1 MGFLQPL
8 ALVALPL
15 IALPILIHLINQHR
29 HRTIPW
35 AAMMFLMSAKRMSKG
50 MARLRHFLIL
60 LMRVLAVAALIFVV
74 SRPLSGGWLGSIG
87 MSKPDATL
95 ILLDR
100 SASMEI
106 QELQTGQSKR
116 SAALQ
121 KLAQLLEQGD
131 YGTHL
136 VLIDSASGQLQE
148 VDSSKALLG
157 LPTTGSSA
165 TSADIPGM
173 LASALAYLKANQS
186 GRVDVWICS
195 DLSENDWAVE
205 SGRWQAIREEFSQLE
220 GVHLF
225 LLAYADLP
233 SSNFSVRVENV
244 QRWEHGN
251 DAELV
256 LDVIVRS
263 KGSSET
269 TRQGFPIEFEVNN
282 VRSVVEVEL
291 DRQGAS
297 LQGHRIPIDTKLRS
311 GWGSVG
317 LPGDANSL
325 DNRFFFVF
333 SEPTVRRAVIVS
345 DDIKN
350 GEAFRRAL
358 TIPTDPRLQHQVEV
372 ISADRVTEIDWES
385 TGLLIWQAALPRGT
399 VADQIAQ
406 FVDTGRVVM
415 FFPPS
420 QNAEERLFASHWM
433 DWQTPGNSADLP
445 TPTDTKLLKRVG
457 ESEQSTV
464 SRQQEDPGTSS
475 GNLLTDRRQPTTDSH
490 SFGVSW
496 WRGDTD
502 LLAHVES
509 GDGLPLNELRTY
521 RYRTFESPGTPLAR
535 FDDNAPL
542 LTRVATDRGAVYFC
556 STLPTA
562 QFSSLEREGVIFYV
576 ILQRALDHGCRA
588 LAVASQRDA
597 GLYVLADRDQ
607 WELVAPVDNSDAPLH
622 LSSQRGLH
630 AGVYRNGAYWT
641 AVNRSQIEDSATAV
655 AIETVDALFEGMS
668 YRRIDVDVGDTS
680 ALASELWRIFLFAM
694 IVALLVE
701 AVLSLPS
708 RRSSQRSAISSQFP
722 SPTIIPSRQNE

>member
-8 ALVALPL
+8 ALIALPL

-60 LMRVLAVAALIFVV
+60 LMRVLAVAALIFVI

-100 SASMEI
+100 STSMEM
-106 QELQTGQSKR
+106 QDLQAGQSKR

-148 VDSSKALLG
+148 VDSPKALLG
-157 LPTTGSSA
+157 LPTTESSA

-173 LASALAYLKANQS
+173 LESALAYLKANKS

-195 DLSENDWAVE
+195 DLSENDWDVE
-205 SGRWQAIREEFSQLE
+205 SGRWRAIREEFAQLE
-220 GVHLF
+220 GVHHF

-233 SSNFSVRVENV
+233 SSNLSVRVENV
-244 QRWEHGN
+244 QRWERGN
-251 DAELV
+251 NAELV
-256 LDVIVRS
+256 LDVVVRS
-263 KGSSET
+263 KDSSDT
-269 TRQGFPIEFEVNN
+269 TPKTRIAFEVNN
-282 VRSVVEVEL
+282 ARSVVEVEL

-317 LPGDANSL
+317 LPGDTNPL

-333 SEPTVRRAVIVS
+333 SEPPVRRAIVVS
-345 DDIKN
+345 DEVKN

-358 TIPTDPRLQHQVEV
+358 AIPIDPRLQHRVDV
-372 ISADRVTEIDWES
+372 ISVDRVAEIDWES
-385 TGLLIWQAALPRGT
+385 TGLLIWQAALPRGS
-399 VADQIAQ
+399 VAEQIAQ

-420 QNAEERLFASHWM
+420 QNTDERLFDSRWAN
-433 DWQTPGNSADLP
+433 WQTPGN
-445 TPTDTKLLKRVG
+445 
-457 ESEQSTV
+457 
-464 SRQQEDPGTSS
+464 QQV
-475 GNLLTDRRQPTTDSH
+475 
-490 SFGVSW
+490 FGISW
-496 WRGDTD
+496 WRGDAD

-509 GDGLPLNELRTY
+509 GDALPLNELRTY
-521 RYRTFESPGTPLAR
+521 RYRSFESLGTPLAR
-535 FDDNAPL
+535 FDDDAPL

-562 QFSSLEREGVIFYV
+562 QFSSLEREGVTFYV
-576 ILQRALDHGCRA
+576 ILQRALDQGCRA

-597 GLYVLADRDQ
+597 GPDVLIDRNE
-607 WELVAPVDNSDAPLH
+607 WELVAPADDSPL
-622 LSSQRGLH
+622 LSQRGLH
-630 AGVYRNGAYWT
+630 AGVYRDEAYWT
-641 AVNRSQIEDSATAV
+641 AVNRSQIEDSAV
-655 AIETVDALFEGMS
+655 AAPVEAVDALFDGMS

-680 ALASELWRIFLFAM
+680 ALASELWRIFLIAM

-708 RRSSQRSAISSQFP
+708 RRVRATPLIDLTVASGRV
-722 SPTIIPSRQNE
+722 E

>member
-8 ALVALPL
+8 ALIALPL
-15 IALPILIHLINQHR
+15 ITLPILIHLINQHR

-60 LMRVLAVAALIFVV
+60 LMRVLAVAALIFVI

-100 SASMEI
+100 STSMEM
-106 QELQTGQSKR
+106 QDLQAGQSKR

-136 VLIDSASGQLQE
+136 VLIDSASGQLQD
-148 VDSSKALLG
+148 VDSPKALLG
-157 LPTTGSSA
+157 LPTTESSA

-173 LASALAYLKANQS
+173 LESALAYLKANKS

-195 DLSENDWAVE
+195 DLSENDWDVE
-205 SGRWQAIREEFSQLE
+205 SGRWRAIREEFAQLE
-220 GVHLF
+220 GVHHF

-233 SSNFSVRVENV
+233 SSNLSVRVENV
-244 QRWEHGN
+244 QRWERGN
-251 DAELV
+251 NAELV
-256 LDVIVRS
+256 LDVVVRS
-263 KGSSET
+263 KDSSDT
-269 TRQGFPIEFEVNN
+269 TPKTRIAFEVNN
-282 VRSVVEVEL
+282 ARSVVEVEL

-317 LPGDANSL
+317 LPGDTNPL

-333 SEPTVRRAVIVS
+333 SEPPVRRAIVVS
-345 DDIKN
+345 DEVKN

-358 TIPTDPRLQHQVEV
+358 AIPIDPRLQHRVDV
-372 ISADRVTEIDWES
+372 ISVDRVAEIDWES
-385 TGLLIWQAALPRGT
+385 TGLLIWQAALPRGS
-399 VADQIAQ
+399 VAEQIAQ

-420 QNAEERLFASHWM
+420 QNTDERLFDSRWAN
-433 DWQTPGNSADLP
+433 WQTPGN
-445 TPTDTKLLKRVG
+445 
-457 ESEQSTV
+457 
-464 SRQQEDPGTSS
+464 QQV
-475 GNLLTDRRQPTTDSH
+475 
-490 SFGVSW
+490 FGISW
-496 WRGDTD
+496 WRGDAD

-509 GDGLPLNELRTY
+509 GDALPLNELRTY
-521 RYRTFESPGTPLAR
+521 RYRSFESLGTPLAR
-535 FDDNAPL
+535 FDDDAPL

-562 QFSSLEREGVIFYV
+562 QFSSLEREGVTFYV
-576 ILQRALDHGCRA
+576 ILQRALDQGCRA

-597 GLYVLADRDQ
+597 GPDVLIDRNE
-607 WELVAPVDNSDAPLH
+607 WELVAPADDSPL
-622 LSSQRGLH
+622 LSQRGLH
-630 AGVYRNGAYWT
+630 AGVYRDGAYWM
-641 AVNRSQIEDSATAV
+641 AVNRSQIEDSAV
-655 AIETVDALFEGMS
+655 AAPVEAVDALFDGMS

-680 ALASELWRIFLFAM
+680 ALASELWRIFLIAM

-708 RRSSQRSAISSQFP
+708 RRVRATPLIDLTVASGRV
-722 SPTIIPSRQNE
+722 E

>member
-8 ALVALPL
+8 ALFALPL
-15 IALPILIHLINQHR
+15 IALPILIHLINQYR

-100 SASMEI
+100 SASMEV
-106 QELQTGQSKR
+106 QDLQAGQSKR
-116 SAALQ
+116 SAALH
-121 KLAQLLEQGD
+121 KLAELLEQGD
-131 YGTHL
+131 YGTQL
-136 VLIDSASGQLQE
+136 VLIDSANGQLQE
-148 VDSSKALLG
+148 VDSPKALLG
-157 LPTTGSSA
+157 LPTTVSTA

-173 LASALAYLKANQS
+173 LETALAYLKANKS

-195 DLSENDWAVE
+195 DLSENDWDVE
-205 SGRWQAIREEFSQLE
+205 SGRWQAIREAFVQLE
-220 GVHLF
+220 GVHHF

-233 SSNFSVRVENV
+233 SSNLSVRVENV
-244 QRWEHGN
+244 QRWARGN
-251 DAELV
+251 DTELV
-256 LDVIVRS
+256 LDVVVRS
-263 KGSSET
+263 RGDRGEVPSPVHT
-269 TRQGFPIEFEVNN
+269 TGQTFPVEFEVNN

-297 LQGHRIPIDTKLRS
+297 LQGHRIPIDTKVRS

-317 LPGDANSL
+317 LPGDSNPV
-325 DNRFFFVF
+325 DNQFFFVF
-333 SEPTVRRAVIVS
+333 SEPTVRRSAVVS
-345 DDIKN
+345 DDVKN

-358 TIPTDPRLQHQVEV
+358 AIPTDPRLQHRVDV
-372 ISADRVTEIDWES
+372 ISVDRVAEIDWES
-385 TGLLIWQAALPRGT
+385 TALLIWQAALPRGA

-415 FFPPS
+415 FFPPG
-420 QNAEERLFASHWM
+420 QNADKRLFGSHWGN
-433 DWQTPGNSADLP
+433 WQTPGNS
-445 TPTDTKLLKRVG
+445 G
-457 ESEQSTV
+457 QQSAIG
-464 SRQQEDPGTSS
+464 SQQEGVVKDKAVSPVTRPTES
-475 GNLLTDRRQPTTDSH
+475 RRFPTTDSH
-490 SFGVSW
+490 SFGISW

-509 GDGLPLNELRTY
+509 GDALPLNELRTY
-521 RYRTFESPGTPLAR
+521 RYRSFESPGTPLAR
-535 FDDNAPL
+535 FDDGAPL
-542 LTRVATDRGAVYFC
+542 LTRVTTDRGAVYFC

-562 QFSSLEREGVIFYV
+562 QFSSLEREGVTFYV
-576 ILQRALDHGCRA
+576 ILQRALDQGCHA

-597 GLYVLADRDQ
+597 GPDVLADRNA
-607 WELVAPVDNSDAPLH
+607 WELVAPVDNSHAPLH

-630 AGVYRNGAYWT
+630 AGVYRDGAYWT
-641 AVNRSQIEDSATAV
+641 AVNRSQIEDSATVV
-655 AIETVDALFEGMS
+655 AIETVDALFDGMS

-701 AVLSLPS
+701 AALSLPS
-708 RRSSQRSAISSQFP
+708 RRVRSTSLIDLTAAGG
-722 SPTIIPSRQNE
+722 RME

>member
-8 ALVALPL
+8 ALIALPL
-15 IALPILIHLINQHR
+15 IGLPILIHLINQHR

-100 SASMEI
+100 SASMEV
-106 QELQTGQSKR
+106 QDLQAGQSKR

-121 KLAQLLEQGD
+121 RLAELLEQGD

-136 VLIDSASGQLQE
+136 ALIDSANGQLQE
-148 VDSSKALLG
+148 VDSPKALLG
-157 LPTTGSSA
+157 LPTTESSA

-173 LASALAYLKANQS
+173 LESALAYLKANKS

-195 DLSENDWAVE
+195 DLNENDWDVE
-205 SGRWQAIREEFSQLE
+205 SGRWQAIREEFAQLE
-220 GVHLF
+220 GIHHF

-233 SSNFSVRVENV
+233 SSNLSVRVENV
-244 QRWEHGN
+244 QRWERGN

-256 LDVIVRS
+256 LDVMVRS
-263 KGSSET
+263 QGSSRT
-269 TRQGFPIEFEVNN
+269 TRQEIPIEFEVNN
-282 VRSVVEVEL
+282 VRSVVEVDI

-317 LPGDANSL
+317 LPGDANPL

-333 SEPTVRRAVIVS
+333 SEPPVRKAVVVS
-345 DDIKN
+345 DDVKN

-358 TIPTDPRLQHQVEV
+358 TIPIDPRLQHQVDV
-372 ISADRVTEIDWES
+372 ISVDRVAEIDWKS
-385 TGLLIWQAALPRGT
+385 TGLLIWQAALPRGS

-406 FVDTGRVVM
+406 FVDTGRVVI
-415 FFPPS
+415 FFPSS
-420 QNAEERLFASHWM
+420 QNADFQKSRDHDHRDGVLPTQLFASRWE
-433 DWQTPGNSADLP
+433 DWQTPGS
-445 TPTDTKLLKRVG
+445 
-457 ESEQSTV
+457 
-464 SRQQEDPGTSS
+464 QQV
-475 GNLLTDRRQPTTDSH
+475 
-490 SFGVSW
+490 FGISW

-509 GDGLPLNELRTY
+509 GDALPLNELRTY
-521 RYRTFESPGTPLAR
+521 RYRSFESTGTPLAR
-535 FDDNAPL
+535 FDDDASL
-542 LTRVATDRGAVYFC
+542 LTRVATDHGAVYFC

-562 QFSSLEREGVIFYV
+562 QFSSFEREGVIFYV
-576 ILQRALDHGCRA
+576 ILQRALDQGCRA
-588 LAVASQRDA
+588 LAVSSQRDA
-597 GLYVLADRDQ
+597 GPDVLADRNE
-607 WELVAPVDNSDAPLH
+607 WKLVAPADNSQLF
-622 LSSQRGLH
+622 SQRGLH
-630 AGVYRNGAYWT
+630 AGVYRDGAYWT
-641 AVNRSQIEDSATAV
+641 AVNRSHIEDSATAV
-655 AIETVDALFEGMS
+655 AVETVDTLFDGMS

-680 ALASELWRIFLFAM
+680 ALASELWRVFLIAM

-708 RRSSQRSAISSQFP
+708 RKVKATPLIDLTATGGRV
-722 SPTIIPSRQNE
+722 E

>member
-8 ALVALPL
+8 AFIALPL
-15 IALPILIHLINQHR
+15 IALPILIHLVNQHR

-50 MARLRHFLIL
+50 MARLRHLLIL
-60 LMRVLAVAALIFVV
+60 LMRMLAVAALIFAV

-87 MSKPDATL
+87 MSNPDATL

-100 SASMEI
+100 SASMEV
-106 QELQTGQSKR
+106 QDLQTGQSKR
-116 SAALQ
+116 SASLQ
-121 KLAQLLEQGD
+121 KLTQLLEQGD

-148 VDSSKALLG
+148 VDSPKALLG
-157 LPTTGSSA
+157 LPTTRSSA

-173 LASALAYLKANQS
+173 LESALAYLKANKS

-195 DLSENDWAVE
+195 DLRENDWAVE
-205 SGRWQAIREEFSQLE
+205 SGRWQAIREELSQLE
-220 GVHLF
+220 GVHHF
-225 LLAYADLP
+225 LLAYGDVP
-233 SSNFSVRVENV
+233 SSNLSVRVENV
-244 QRWEHGN
+244 QWWEHGN

-256 LDVIVRS
+256 LDVVVRS

-311 GWGSVG
+311 GWGSVE

-333 SEPTVRRAVIVS
+333 AEPTVRRAVVVS
-345 DDIKN
+345 DDKKN
-350 GEAFRRAL
+350 GEAFLRAL
-358 TIPTDPRLQHQVEV
+358 TIPIDPRLQHRVDV
-372 ISADRVTEIDWES
+372 ISTDRIAEGASLLRLTEQWES
-385 TGLLIWQAALPRGT
+385 TGLLIWQAALPRGA

-415 FFPPS
+415 FFPPVTGEGS
-420 QNAEERLFASHWM
+420 QNAEERLFASHWG
-433 DWQTPGNSADLP
+433 DWQTPGYSRQRSAI
-445 TPTDTKLLKRVG
+445 
-457 ESEQSTV
+457 
-464 SRQQEDPGTSS
+464 SRQQEDSGISS
-475 GNLLTDRRQPTTDSH
+475 ENLRTDRRQPTTATH

-509 GDGLPLNELRTY
+509 GAALPLNELRTY
-521 RYRTFESPGTPLAR
+521 RYRSFESPGTPLAR

-542 LTRVATDRGAVYFC
+542 LTRVATERGAVYFC

-562 QFSSLEREGVIFYV
+562 QFSALEREGVIFYV
-576 ILQRALDHGCRA
+576 MLQRALDQGSQA
-588 LAVASQRDA
+588 LAVVSQRDA
-597 GLYVLADRDQ
+597 GPDVLTDRNQ
-607 WELVAPVDNSDAPLH
+607 WELVAPADNSPL
-622 LSSQRGLH
+622 LSQRGLH
-630 AGVYRNGAYWT
+630 GGVYQDGAYLT

-655 AIETVDALFEGMS
+655 PVETVDALFDGMS

-708 RRSSQRSAISSQFP
+708 KRGSVTPLTQKP
-722 SPTIIPSRQNE
+722 V

>member
-1 MGFLQPL
+1 MNFLQPL
-8 ALVALPL
+8 ALIALPL

-106 QELQTGQSKR
+106 QDLQAGQSKR

-148 VDSSKALLG
+148 VDSPKALLG
-157 LPTTGSSA
+157 LPTIGASA

-173 LASALAYLKANQS
+173 LESALAYLKANKS

-195 DLSENDWAVE
+195 DLSENDWTVE

-220 GVHLF
+220 GIHHF

-251 DAELV
+251 DAELA

-263 KGSSET
+263 KGSSDT
-269 TRQGFPIEFEVNN
+269 TRQEFPIEFEVNN

-317 LPGDANSL
+317 LPGDANPL

-333 SEPTVRRAVIVS
+333 SEPTVRRAVVVS

-358 TIPTDPRLQHQVEV
+358 TIPTDPRLQHQTEV
-372 ISADRVTEIDWES
+372 ISANDVAEIDWES
-385 TGLLIWQAALPRGT
+385 IGVLIWQAALPRGA

-420 QNAEERLFASHWM
+420 QNAEEQLFGSRWG
-433 DWQTPGNSADLP
+433 DWQTPGNS
-445 TPTDTKLLKRVG
+445 G
-457 ESEQSTV
+457 
-464 SRQQEDPGTSS
+464 
-475 GNLLTDRRQPTTDSH
+475 QPSADSH

-502 LLAHVES
+502 LLAHAES
-509 GDGLPLNELRTY
+509 GDALPLNELHTY
-521 RYRTFESPGTPLAR
+521 RYRSFESLGTPLAR

-542 LTRVATDRGAVYFC
+542 LTRIATDRGAVYFC

-576 ILQRALDHGCRA
+576 ILQRALEQGCRA

-597 GLYVLADRDQ
+597 GPDMLADRNQ
-607 WELVAPVDNSDAPLH
+607 WELVAPADNSDALLH

-630 AGVYRNGAYWT
+630 AGVYRDGAYLT

-655 AIETVDALFEGMS
+655 PIETVDGLFDGMS

-708 RRSSQRSAISSQFP
+708 RRSNQRAETISSQFS

>member
-8 ALVALPL
+8 ALIALPL

-106 QELQTGQSKR
+106 QDLQAGQSKR

-121 KLAQLLEQGD
+121 KLTQLLEQGD

-148 VDSSKALLG
+148 IDSPKALLD
-157 LPTTGSSA
+157 LPITESSA

-173 LASALAYLKANQS
+173 LESTLAYLNKS

-205 SGRWQAIREEFSQLE
+205 SGRWQAIREEFVQLE
-220 GVHLF
+220 GVHHF

-233 SSNFSVRVENV
+233 SSNLSVRVENV

-251 DAELV
+251 NAELV

-263 KGSSET
+263 KGNNET

-333 SEPTVRRAVIVS
+333 SEPTVRRAVVVS
-345 DDIKN
+345 DNIKS

-372 ISADRVTEIDWES
+372 ISTDRVAEIDWES
-385 TGLLIWQAALPRGT
+385 TGLLIWQAALPHGA
-399 VADQIAQ
+399 VAAQIVQ

-415 FFPPS
+415 FFPPVTGKGS
-420 QNAEERLFASHWM
+420 QNAEEWLFASRWG
-433 DWQTPGNSADLP
+433 DWQTPGS
-445 TPTDTKLLKRVG
+445 
-457 ESEQSTV
+457 QQV
-464 SRQQEDPGTSS
+464 SGI
-475 GNLLTDRRQPTTDSH
+475 
-490 SFGVSW
+490 SW

-509 GDGLPLNELRTY
+509 GDALPLNELHTY
-521 RYRTFESPGTPLAR
+521 RYRSFESSGTPLAR

-542 LTRVATDRGAVYFC
+542 FTRVATDRGAVYFC

-576 ILQRALDHGCRA
+576 ILQRALEQGCRA

-597 GLYVLADRDQ
+597 GLNVLTDRDQ
-607 WELVAPVDNSDAPLH
+607 WELVAPADNSDVPLY

-630 AGVYRNGAYWT
+630 AGVYRDGAYLT

-655 AIETVDALFEGMS
+655 PIETVDALFDGMS

-708 RRSSQRSAISSQFP
+708 KRVVISSWL
-722 SPTIIPSRQNE
+722 

>member
-8 ALVALPL
+8 ALIALPL
-15 IALPILIHLINQHR
+15 IALPILIHLVNQYR

-35 AAMMFLMSAKRMSKG
+35 AAMMFLMRARRMSKG

-60 LMRVLAVAALIFVV
+60 LMRVLAVATLIFVV
-74 SRPLSGGWLGSIG
+74 SRPLSGGWLGSLG

-100 SASMEI
+100 SASMEM
-106 QELQTGQSKR
+106 QDLQAGQSRR

-121 KLAQLLEQGD
+121 KLAELLEQGD

-136 VLIDSASGQLQE
+136 ILIDSASGQLHE
-148 VDSSKALLG
+148 IDSPKALLDI
-157 LPTTGSSA
+157 PPAGSSA

-173 LASALAYLKANQS
+173 LESALAYFKANES

-195 DLSENDWAVE
+195 DLSENDWDVE
-205 SGRWQAIREEFSQLE
+205 SGRWQAIREEFAQLD
-220 GVHLF
+220 GVHHF
-225 LLAYADLP
+225 LLAYTDLP
-233 SSNFSVRVENV
+233 SRNVSVRVENV
-244 QRWEHGN
+244 HRWERGN

-256 LDVIVRS
+256 LDVIVRA
-263 KGSSET
+263 KGSSGAM
-269 TRQGFPIEFEVNN
+269 RQKVPIEFEVNN

-291 DRQGAS
+291 DRQGAT

-317 LPGDANSL
+317 LPGDANPL

-333 SEPTVRRAVIVS
+333 SEPPVRSAIVVS

-350 GEAFRRAL
+350 GEAFRQAL
-358 TIPTDPRLQHQVEV
+358 AIPMDSRLQHRVDV
-372 ISADRVTEIDWES
+372 LSAKNAQTSWTGVAEIDWER
-385 TGLLIWQAALPRGT
+385 TGLLIWQAALPRGS
-399 VADQIAQ
+399 VAEQIAE
-406 FVDTGRVVM
+406 FVDMGRVVM

-420 QNAEERLFASHWM
+420 QNAAERIFGSRWA
-433 DWQTPGNSADLP
+433 DWKTPGN
-445 TPTDTKLLKRVG
+445 
-457 ESEQSTV
+457 
-464 SRQQEDPGTSS
+464 SRQQEDAGLP

-509 GDGLPLNELRTY
+509 GDALPLNDLRIY
-521 RYRTFESPGTPLAR
+521 RYRSFESPGTPLAR
-535 FDDNAPL
+535 FDDDASM

-556 STLPTA
+556 GVLPTA

-576 ILQRALDHGCRA
+576 ILQRALDSGCRA

-597 GLYVLADRDQ
+597 GPDVLADSSET
-607 WELVAPVDNSDAPLH
+607 WELVAPVEDAPL
-622 LSSQRGLH
+622 LSQRGLH

-641 AVNRSQIEDSATAV
+641 AVNRSKMEDDATAV
-655 AIETVDALFEGMS
+655 PAETVDALFDGIS

-680 ALASELWRIFLFAM
+680 ALASELWRVFLVAM
-694 IVALLVE
+694 IVVLLAE
-701 AVLSLPS
+701 ATLSLPS
-708 RRSSQRSAISSQFP
+708 RRVRTTPFA
-722 SPTIIPSRQNE
+722 E

>member
-8 ALVALPL
+8 ALFALPL
-15 IALPILIHLINQHR
+15 IALPILIHLINQYR

-100 SASMEI
+100 SASMEV
-106 QELQTGQSKR
+106 QDLQAGQSKR
-116 SAALQ
+116 SAALH
-121 KLAQLLEQGD
+121 KLAELLEQGD

-136 VLIDSASGQLQE
+136 VLIDSVNGQLQE
-148 VDSSKALLG
+148 VDSPKALLG
-157 LPTTGSSA
+157 LPTTGSTA

-173 LASALAYLKANQS
+173 LEAALAYLKANES

-195 DLSENDWAVE
+195 DLSENDWDVE
-205 SGRWQAIREEFSQLE
+205 SGRWQAIREAFAQLE
-220 GVHLF
+220 GVHHF

-233 SSNFSVRVENV
+233 SSNLSVRVENV
-244 QRWEHGN
+244 QHWEHGN

-263 KGSSET
+263 KGSRDT
-269 TRQGFPIEFEVNN
+269 TGQTFPIEFEVNN

-297 LQGHRIPIDTKLRS
+297 LQGHRIPIDTKVRS

-317 LPGDANSL
+317 LPGDSNPL

-333 SEPTVRRAVIVS
+333 SEPTVRRAVVVS

-358 TIPTDPRLQHQVEV
+358 AIPIDPRLQHRVDV
-372 ISADRVTEIDWES
+372 ISVDGVAEIEWES
-385 TGLLIWQAALPRGT
+385 TGLLIWQAVLPRGA

-415 FFPPS
+415 FFPPLTGIE
-420 QNAEERLFASHWM
+420 QQHADERLFDSGWG
-433 DWQTPGNSADLP
+433 DWQTPGNS
-445 TPTDTKLLKRVG
+445 
-457 ESEQSTV
+457 
-464 SRQQEDPGTSS
+464 
-475 GNLLTDRRQPTTDSH
+475 RQPSA
-490 SFGVSW
+490 VSSVAW

-509 GDGLPLNELRTY
+509 GDALPLNELRTY
-521 RYRTFESPGTPLAR
+521 RYRSFESPGTPLAR
-535 FDDNAPL
+535 FDNDAPL
-542 LTRVATDRGAVYFC
+542 LTRVATDRGAIYFC

-562 QFSSLEREGVIFYV
+562 QFSSLEREGVTFYV
-576 ILQRALDHGCRA
+576 ILQRALDQGCRA

-597 GLYVLADRDQ
+597 GTDVLADRNA
-607 WELVAPVDNSDAPLH
+607 WELVAPVDNSHAPLH
-622 LSSQRGLH
+622 LSSQLGLH
-630 AGVYRNGAYWT
+630 AGIYRDGAYWT
-641 AVNRSQIEDSATAV
+641 AVNRSQIEDSATVV
-655 AIETVDALFEGMS
+655 AIETVDALFDGMS

-708 RRSSQRSAISSQFP
+708 RRVRSTPLIDFTAAGG
-722 SPTIIPSRQNE
+722 RME

>member
-8 ALVALPL
+8 ALIALPL
-15 IALPILIHLINQHR
+15 ITLPILIHLINQHR

-60 LMRVLAVAALIFVV
+60 LMRVLAVAALIFVI

-100 SASMEI
+100 STSMEM
-106 QELQTGQSKR
+106 QDLQAGQSKR

-136 VLIDSASGQLQE
+136 VLIDSASGQLQD
-148 VDSSKALLG
+148 VDSPKALLG
-157 LPTTGSSA
+157 LPTTESSA

-173 LASALAYLKANQS
+173 LESALAYLKANKS

-195 DLSENDWAVE
+195 DLSENDWDVE
-205 SGRWQAIREEFSQLE
+205 SGRWQAIREEFAQLE
-220 GVHLF
+220 GVHHF

-233 SSNFSVRVENV
+233 SSNLSVRVENV
-244 QRWEHGN
+244 QRWERGN
-251 DAELV
+251 NAELV
-256 LDVIVRS
+256 LDVVVRS
-263 KGSSET
+263 KDSSDT
-269 TRQGFPIEFEVNN
+269 TPKTRIAFEVNN
-282 VRSVVEVEL
+282 ARSVVEVEL
-291 DRQGAS
+291 LTVNSPPIQDSKARVDGQRQGAS

-317 LPGDANSL
+317 LPGDTNPL

-333 SEPTVRRAVIVS
+333 SEPPVRRAVVVS
-345 DDIKN
+345 DEVKN

-358 TIPTDPRLQHQVEV
+358 AIPIDPRLQHRVDV
-372 ISADRVTEIDWES
+372 ISVDRVAEIDWES
-385 TGLLIWQAALPRGT
+385 TGLLIWQAALPRGS
-399 VADQIAQ
+399 VAEQIAQ

-420 QNAEERLFASHWM
+420 QNTDERLFDSRWAN
-433 DWQTPGNSADLP
+433 WQTPGN
-445 TPTDTKLLKRVG
+445 
-457 ESEQSTV
+457 
-464 SRQQEDPGTSS
+464 QQV
-475 GNLLTDRRQPTTDSH
+475 
-490 SFGVSW
+490 FGISW
-496 WRGDTD
+496 WRGDAD

-509 GDGLPLNELRTY
+509 GDALPLNELRTY
-521 RYRTFESPGTPLAR
+521 RYRSFESPGTPLAR
-535 FDDNAPL
+535 FDDDAPL

-576 ILQRALDHGCRA
+576 ILQRALDQGCRA

-597 GLYVLADRDQ
+597 GPDVLIDRNE
-607 WELVAPVDNSDAPLH
+607 WELVAPADDSPL
-622 LSSQRGLH
+622 LSQRGLH
-630 AGVYRNGAYWT
+630 AGVYRDGAYWM
-641 AVNRSQIEDSATAV
+641 AVNRSQIEDSAV
-655 AIETVDALFEGMS
+655 AAPVEAVDALFDGMS

-680 ALASELWRIFLFAM
+680 ALASELWRIFLIAM

-708 RRSSQRSAISSQFP
+708 RRVRATPLIDLTVASGR
-722 SPTIIPSRQNE
+722 TE